1 MRHGRFLIMSV
12 ALAFGCVY
20 MADAAD
26 IKIKITKKYINF
38 PISQKAERKTMELS
52 IKGQEPCRFV
62 IRLAEGEPDYWTFRD
77 VSALKGKTVTLTYD
91 GSEAALSKIYQD
103 DRIAGEDE
111 LYKEK
116 YRPQYHFTTRRGWI
130 NDPNGL
136 VYYKGKYHMFYQH
149 NPFER
154 EWENMHWAHAVST
167 DLVHWQELPLALH
180 PDTLGTIFSGS
191 AVIDYGNTAG
201 WNGKDGS
208 PALVAFYTSAK
219 GIQRQS
225 VAYSLDEGLTFTKYE
240 GNPII
245 DSHAKWQTNDTRDP
259 KVFWYAPGKHWVM
272 VLNERDGHSIYN
284 SVDLKNW
291 TYESHVTG
299 FWECPELFEVTV
311 DGNGGNKKWV
321 MWGASG
327 TYMIGSFDGKRF
339 TPDGPKLCNLN
350 GSAYAAQVYNNIPA
364 TDGRVIKIAWGRITF
379 DGMPFNGC
387 MLLPQEQMLF
397 TTKSGLR
404 LASRPVREVEQLF
417 TKVYS
422 GEDLDMQQANDVMKQ
437 FDGNDVLR
445 IRMTLHMSHATDAGL
460 SYRGQRIVNYDLN
473 GNRLNGEFYA
483 TDDPGSMFLTADV
496 YMDCSMA
503 EVFVDGGLY
512 SYSMGLDVHS
522 TSKEGYV
529 FWGNNIKI
537 SSLEV
542 YKVKSI
548 WDGKVVEK

>member
-1 MRHGRFLIMSV
+1 MSV

-52 IKGQEPCRFV
+52 VKGQEPCRFV

-291 TYESHVTG
+291 TYESYVTG

>member
-1 MRHGRFLIMSV
+1 MRMRRLLFLSA
-12 ALAFGCVY
+12 ALAFGYVSV
-20 MADAAD
+20 ADAAD
-26 IKIKITKKYINF
+26 VKIKITKKYINF
-38 PISQKAERKTMELS
+38 PVSHKSERKTMEMS
-52 IKGQEPCRFV
+52 VKGGETCRFV

-91 GSEAALSKIYQD
+91 GSGEALAKVYQD
-103 DRIAGEDE
+103 DRIAGGENM
-111 LYKEK
+111 YKEK

-136 VYYKGKYHMFYQH
+136 IYYKGKYHLFYQH

-167 DLVHWQELPLALH
+167 DLVHWREMPLALH

-201 WNGKDGS
+201 WNSKDGT

-225 VAYSLDEGLTFTKYE
+225 MAYSLDEGMTFTKYE

-245 DSHAKWQTNDTRDP
+245 DSHEKWQTNDTRDP

-284 SVDLKNW
+284 SVNLKDW
-291 TYESHVTG
+291 TYQSHITG
-299 FWECPELFEVTV
+299 FWECPELFEVAV
-311 DGNGGNKKWV
+311 DGNGGNKKCV

-327 TYMIGSFDGKRF
+327 TYMIGSFDGKTF

-350 GSAYAAQVYNNIPA
+350 GSAYAAQVFNNIPA
-364 TDGRVIKIAWGRITF
+364 NDGRVIKIAWGRISF
-379 DGMPFNGC
+379 EGMPFNGC

-397 TTKSGLR
+397 NTRSGLR

-422 GEDLDMQQANDVMKQ
+422 GEDLSMRQANDVMRQ
-437 FDGNDVLR
+437 FDGDDVLR
-445 IRMTLHMSHATDAGL
+445 IRMTMHLSHATDAGL
-460 SYRGQRIVNYDLN
+460 SYRGQRIVNYDMN

-483 TDDPGSMFLTADV
+483 TDDPGSMMLTADV
-496 YMDCSMA
+496 YMDRSMA
-503 EVFVDGGLY
+503 EVFVDGGMY
-512 SYSMGLDVHS
+512 SYSMGLDVRS

-537 SSLEV
+537 RSLEV

-548 WDGKVVEK
+548 WDGYAE

>member
-1 MRHGRFLIMSV
+1 MRMRRLLFLSA
-12 ALAFGCVY
+12 ALAFGCVSV
-20 MADAAD
+20 ADAAD
-26 IKIKITKKYINF
+26 VKIKITKKYINF
-38 PISQKAERKTMELS
+38 PVSHKSDRKTMEMS
-52 IKGQEPCRFV
+52 VKGGETCRFV

-91 GSEAALSKIYQD
+91 GSGEALAKVYQD
-103 DRIAGEDE
+103 DRIAGGENM
-111 LYKEK
+111 YKEK

-136 VYYKGKYHMFYQH
+136 IYYKGKYHLFYQH

-167 DLVHWQELPLALH
+167 DLVHWREMPLALH

-201 WNGKDGS
+201 WNSKDGT

-225 VAYSLDEGLTFTKYE
+225 MAYSLDEGMTFTKYE

-245 DSHAKWQTNDTRDP
+245 DSHEKWQTNDTRDP

-284 SVDLKNW
+284 SVNLKDW
-291 TYESHVTG
+291 TYQSHITG
-299 FWECPELFEVTV
+299 FWECPELFEVAV
-311 DGNGGNKKWV
+311 DGNVGNKKWV

-327 TYMIGSFDGKRF
+327 TYMIGSFDGKTF

-350 GSAYAAQVYNNIPA
+350 GSAYAAQVFNNIPA
-364 TDGRVIKIAWGRITF
+364 NDGRVIKIAWGRISF
-379 DGMPFNGC
+379 EGMPFNGC

-397 TTKSGLR
+397 NTRSGLR

-422 GEDLDMQQANDVMKQ
+422 GEDLSMRQANDVMRQ
-437 FDGNDVLR
+437 FDGDDVLR
-445 IRMTLHMSHATDAGL
+445 IRMTMHLSHATDAGL
-460 SYRGQRIVNYDLN
+460 SYRGQRIVNYDMN

-483 TDDPGSMFLTADV
+483 TDDPGSMMLTADV
-496 YMDCSMA
+496 YMDRSMA
-503 EVFVDGGLY
+503 EVFVDGGMY
-512 SYSMGLDVHS
+512 SYSMGLDVRS

-537 SSLEV
+537 RSLEV

-548 WDGKVVEK
+548 WDGYAE